1 MNLEDLKVR
10 RGDPIE
16 PFVKRLL
23 KELPVLFRFFT
34 GRGVRFNRTPNGI
47 IVVADLRSNSWEHPF
62 RVAVSD
68 ASISVSNGSVN
79 NLVPQIDGV
88 GIDGLDSSGADVP
101 APQLKLTGGP
111 NEDLRSWICA
121 QAKVD
126 LKTGLMNPK
135 DEGALTI
142 VHTDSLD
149 PQSADGGFPD
159 DGAGIG
165 LQPLAMLV
173 WDEDGGSVTRV
184 WQITHHNLGHRYVP
198 AKAPKPARHFFWAV

>member
-47 IVVADLRSNSWEHPF
+47 IVVADVRSNAWDHPF
-62 RVAVSD
+62 KVGVSEKI
-68 ASISVSNGSVN
+68 AIVGNGSVN
-79 NLVPQIDGV
+79 NLVPQINGV
-88 GIDGLDSSGADVP
+88 GIDGLDDDGKEVP
-101 APQLKLTGGP
+101 PPQLKLTGGP
-111 NEDLRSWICA
+111 SKELRSWVCV
-121 QAKVD
+121 QARVD
-126 LKTGLMNPK
+126 LKTGVMNPK
-135 DEGALTI
+135 DTTALTI
-142 VHTDSLD
+142 IHTATLD
-149 PQSADGGFPD
+149 PKSSEGGFPD

-173 WDEDGGSVTRV
+173 WNEDKASVRRV
-184 WQITHHNLGHRYVP
+184 FQITHHNLQHRFVRGNTGTG
-198 AKAPKPARHFFWAV
+198 RHFFWAV